1 MPFDEYVEWALY
13 DTEIGITREKN
24 NESVRI
30 RDSDFFYFNQF
41 TFIRLG
47 ETLNRGF
54 LFADQARRASRLCFC
69 RNRSRTRKNSLGDL
83 PHPLRHPKLFD
94 WGASEH
100 S

>member
-13 DTEIGITREKN
+13 DTEIGYYTREKK

-30 RDSDFFYFNQF
+30 RIPIFYFNQF

-69 RNRSRTRKNSLGDL
+69 RNRSRTRKKFIG
-83 PHPLRHPKLFD
+83 
-94 WGASEH
+94 
-100 S
+100 